1 MFPLYDMNPTTRWA
15 GVNYAI
21 IAINTLLLLWSLS
34 LPPGEYDKVV
44 AHHGFIPARLAQ
56 LRDPRVIVRAPV
68 GTETVQPWFGPPQQ
82 VPVFI
87 NLSAD
92 RHEIIASFIT
102 CMFLHA
108 GWLHL
113 LGNMWFLF
121 LFGDN
126 IEDRLGHL
134 PYLLFYL
141 FGGIAASLVDW
152 ATNPASVVPVIG
164 ASGAIAAVL
173 GAYAVTFPWA
183 RVRTL
188 IFIIVFVT
196 FVDLPALAVL
206 GLWFA
211 MQLFEGVGEFKFHLG
226 GGVAFWAH
234 VGGFAIGAILM
245 PLLAAIIPPA
255 IPPEAPADHYEAY

>member
-15 GVNYAI
+15 VVNFSI
-21 IAINTLLLLWSLS
+21 IAINTLLLVWSQS
-34 LPPGEYDKVV
+34 LPPGESDKVV

-56 LRDPRVIVRAPV
+56 LRDPRVIVRAPA
-68 GTETVQPWFGPPQQ
+68 GTETVQPWFGPVQQ
-82 VPVFI
+82 VPLFV
-87 NLSAD
+87 NLTAD
-92 RHEIIASFIT
+92 RHEIYSSLIT

-126 IEDRLGHL
+126 IEDRLGHV

-141 FGGIAASLVDW
+141 FGGLAASLVHW
-152 ATNPASVVPVIG
+152 ATNPSSNVPVVG

-188 IFIIVFVT
+188 IFIVFYVT
-196 FVDLPALAVL
+196 FVDLPALVVL
-206 GLWFA
+206 GFWFVG
-211 MQLFEGVGEFKFHLG
+211 QLFEGVGEFKLHMS

-245 PLLAAIIPPA
+245 PLLTALIPPPP
-255 IPPEAPADHYEAY
+255 PPEPPPEQYAAY